1 MTATP
6 TRPPE
11 ALGGVLLA
19 LVGVACLSINDVAVK
34 FLSGGYALH
43 EVILFRAL
51 VGMVVVLATMA
62 LARQP
67 LASLRTHRPVAQG
80 IRVLCILFS
89 NASYFLGLSVLPLA
103 DAVATSY
110 VAPLLM
116 TGLSVVALGERVGFT
131 RWVAVLAGLAGV
143 LVMVQP
149 GTSAFQPAA
158 LLVLFGAL
166 CYALAQIMTRYLA
179 ATETSFSLSFHTQ
192 SGFILLCIAMG
203 LGVGDGHLAGSGQG
217 AMAFLLRPWIWPPL
231 ADWPAFL
238 AAGCA
243 VAIGGLA
250 MSQAYR
256 ISETALV
263 APFEYL
269 GMPLAIF
276 WGALVFSQW
285 PGQASW
291 IGMALIC
298 GAGLVTMAAE
308 RSRRKGM

>member
-1 MTATP
+1 MTTEAATLP
-6 TRPPE
+6 RF
-11 ALGGVLLA
+11 ALGGVVLA
-19 LVGVACLSINDVAVK
+19 LVGVVCLSINDVAVK

-43 EVILFRAL
+43 EVILFRAV
-51 VGMVVVLATMA
+51 VGMMVLLATMA

-67 LASLRTHRPVAQG
+67 LASLRTRRPVAQG
-80 IRVLCILFS
+80 LRVLCILAS

-116 TGLSVVALGERVGFT
+116 VGLSVVALREKVGFA
-131 RWVAVLAGLAGV
+131 RWVAVLAGMAGV

-158 LLVLFGAL
+158 LLVLFGAF
-166 CYALAQIMTRYLA
+166 CYALAQIMTRHLRNS
-179 ATETSFSLSFHTQ
+179 ETSFSLGFYTQ
-192 SGFILLCIAMG
+192 CGFILLCIAMG
-203 LGVGDGHLAGSGQG
+203 LGVGDGHLAEPGDG
-217 AMAFLLRPWIWPPL
+217 ALAFLFRPWVWPPL
-231 ADWPAFL
+231 ADYPAFL

-243 VAIGGLA
+243 VAIGGLS

-263 APFEYL
+263 APFEYV
-269 GMPLAIF
+269 GMPLAIL

-285 PGQASW
+285 PGQSSW

-298 GAGLVTMAAE
+298 GAGLWTMAAE
-308 RSRRKGM
+308 RARRKA